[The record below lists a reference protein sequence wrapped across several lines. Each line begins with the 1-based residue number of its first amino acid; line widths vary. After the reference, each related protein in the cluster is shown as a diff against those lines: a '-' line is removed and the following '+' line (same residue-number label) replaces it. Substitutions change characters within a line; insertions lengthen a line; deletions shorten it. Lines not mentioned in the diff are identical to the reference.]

1 MSFLGIDVSTHNG
14 NIIWSAVKQRID
26 FAIIRA
32 GYGANHIDDCAIQN
46 VKGCIENNIP
56 FGLYWFSYALCI
68 EDAIKEADYVCDFAD
83 TYKPAY
89 PIAYDWEYDS
99 DNFAKLSGKN
109 ITNTIRREMATAFLK
124 RVRERGYKP
133 MLYTNADYIEYK
145 GFKNIPIEHYI
156 WLASWT
162 STRPAKYKHDFWQWS
177 SKGQVVGIDG
187 YVDMNTCYLDATHV
201 FVRPEEA
208 QEKIDTASFIKEFK
222 ELYSKYFG

>member
-1 MSFLGIDVSTHNG
+1 MALLGIDVSTHNKY
-14 NIIWSAVKQRID
+14 IDWSTVKKRID

-32 GYGANHIDDCAIQN
+32 GYGSNHIDACAIQN
-46 VKGCIENNIP
+46 AKGCIENKIP
-56 FGLYWFSYALCI
+56 FGLYWFSYALSV

-83 TYKPAY
+83 IYTPVY

-99 DNFAKLSGKN
+99 DNYAKLSGKN
-109 ITNTIRREMATAFLK
+109 ITNTLRRQMATAFLN

-145 GFKNIPIEHYI
+145 GFNNIPVDHYT

-162 STRPAKYKHDFWQWS
+162 ATRPTKYKHDFWQYS
-177 SKGQVVGIDG
+177 AKGNVEGINTD
-187 YVDMNTCYLDATHV
+187 VDMNYCYLDATDV
-201 FVRPEEA
+201 FATTEETK
-208 QEKIDTASFIKEFK
+208 EKIDTASFIKEFK